1 MKKYKPTTP
10 SRRGMTGIDFSLLS
24 NGKPEKRLL
33 KSIKRSVGRSKSS
46 GRITVRH
53 KGGGVKKLYR
63 IIEFSQTRL
72 NMEANVVALEYDP
85 NRTAFIALIEYADLP
100 ASATRQHLRSWGGLQ
115 AGKARQ
121 YIIAPE
127 GLKVG
132 GKVLFSDKTPLN
144 AGNRMKLKNVPVG
157 TNIYNIEL
165 ESGRGGKLA
174 RSAGSSAQVLAQEG
188 GFVNLK
194 MPSGEI
200 RRINGE
206 CFASIGIVS
215 NPENR
220 FYRIGKAG
228 KSRLKG
234 RRPHVRGS
242 AMNPVDH
249 PHGGG
254 EGRQP
259 IGLKHPKTP
268 WGKPALGVKT
278 RSNKKWTSKY
288 IIQRRMKK

>member
-1 MKKYKPTTP
+1 MKIYKPTTAG
-10 SRRGMTGIDFSLLS
+10 RRGMTGIDFSLLS
-24 NGKPEKRLL
+24 KEKSEKSLL
-33 KSIKRSVGRSKSS
+33 INIKRRVGRSKSS

-63 IIEFSQTRL
+63 IIEFSQKK
-72 NMEANVVALEYDP
+72 MDSPAKVIALEYDP
-85 NRTAFIALIEYADLP
+85 NRTAFIALIEYLD
-100 ASATRQHLRSWGGLQ
+100 
-115 AGKARQ
+115 KERQ
-121 YIIAPE
+121 YVIALQD
-127 GLKVG
+127 LKVG
-132 GKVLFSDKTPLN
+132 VEIIFADIAHLKT
-144 AGNRMKLKNVPVG
+144 GNRAKLKNIPVG
-157 TNIYNIEL
+157 SMVYNVEL
-165 ESGRGGKLA
+165 EPGKGGKIV
-174 RSAGSSAQVLAQEG
+174 RSAGSSAQVLAQEEHY
-188 GFVNLK
+188 VNLK
-194 MPSGEI
+194 MPSTEV
-200 RRINGE
+200 RKFPGE
-206 CFASIGIVS
+206 CFASIGMVS

-220 FYRIGKAG
+220 YYRVGKAG

-278 RSNKKWTSKY
+278 RNRKKWTNKF
-288 IIQRRMKK
+288 IIQRRKKK

>member
-1 MKKYKPTTP
+1 MKIYKPTTP
-10 SRRGMTGIDFSLLS
+10 ARRGMTGIDFSQLTRK
-24 NGKPEKRLL
+24 GPEKSLL
-33 KSIKRSVGRSKSS
+33 KYIKRDVGRGSS

-63 IIEFSQTRL
+63 VIEFAQTKIDSL
-72 NMEANVVALEYDP
+72 AKVIALEYDP
-85 NRTAFIALIEYADLP
+85 NRTAFIALIEYK
-100 ASATRQHLRSWGGLQ
+100 TGE
-115 AGKARQ
+115 KQ
-121 YIIAPE
+121 YIIAPQ

-132 GKVLFSDKTPLN
+132 QEIIFSESLPKGHILTP
-144 AGNRMKLKNVPVG
+144 GNRVKLKNIPVG
-157 TNIYNIEL
+157 TAVYNVEL
-165 ESGRGGKLA
+165 EPGKGGKIV
-174 RSAGSSAQVLAQEG
+174 RSAGSSAQVLAHDG
-188 GFVNLK
+188 DYINLK

-200 RRINGE
+200 RRFSGE

-259 IGLKHPKTP
+259 IGLKNPKTP

-278 RSNKKWTSKY
+278 RNTKKWSNKL
-288 IIQRRMKK
+288 IIQRRKK

>member
-1 MKKYKPTTP
+1 
-10 SRRGMTGIDFSLLS
+10 MTGIDFSQLTKK
-24 NGKPEKRLL
+24 KPEKSLL
-33 KSIKRSVGRSKSS
+33 QYVRRSVGRSKAS

-63 IIEFSQTRL
+63 MIEFSQTR
-72 NMEANVVALEYDP
+72 MDMPAAVTALEYDP
-85 NRTAFIALIEYADLP
+85 NRTAFIALLEYPD
-100 ASATRQHLRSWGGLQ
+100 
-115 AGKARQ
+115 KVKQ
-121 YIIAPE
+121 YIIAPQ

-132 GKVLFSDKTPLN
+132 SQVLFSEQAALQP
-144 AGNRMKLKNVPVG
+144 GNRMKLKHVPVG
-157 TNIYNIEL
+157 TPVYNIEVQA
-165 ESGRGGKLA
+165 GQGGVLA
-174 RSAGSSAQVLAQEG
+174 RSAGSSAQVLAQEHG
-188 GFVNLK
+188 YTNLK
-194 MPSGEI
+194 MPSTEV
-200 RRINGE
+200 RKVSGE
-206 CFASIGIVS
+206 CFASIGMVS

-220 FYRIGKAG
+220 FYTIGKAG

-278 RSNKKWTSKY
+278 RNKKKWTNKY
-288 IIQRRMKK
+288 IISRRKKK

>member
-1 MKKYKPTTP
+1 MKIYKPTTP
-10 SRRGMTGIDFSLLS
+10 SRRGMTGIDFSLITRK
-24 NGKPEKRLL
+24 KPEKKLVKYL
-33 KSIKRSVGRSKSS
+33 KRSVGRSSQS

-63 IIEFSQTRL
+63 IIEFAQNRM
-72 NMEANVVALEYDP
+72 NEPAKVIALEYDP
-85 NRTAFIALIEYADLP
+85 NRTAFIALIEY
-100 ASATRQHLRSWGGLQ
+100 QN
-115 AGKARQ
+115 KERQ

-127 GLKVG
+127 DLKVQDT
-132 GKVLFSDKTPLN
+132 VIFSEKASLMP
-144 AGNRMKLKNVPVG
+144 GNRLKLKNIPVG
-157 TNIYNIEL
+157 TNVHNIEL
-165 ESGRGGKLA
+165 EPGLGGKLA
-174 RSAGSSAQVLAQEG
+174 RSAGSFAQVLAEES

-194 MPSGEI
+194 MPSMEI
-200 RRINGE
+200 RKISGE
-206 CFASIGIVS
+206 CFASVGMVS
-215 NPENR
+215 NQENR

-234 RRPHVRGS
+234 IRPTVRGS

-278 RSNKKWTSKY
+278 RNRKKWTNKY
-288 IIQRRMKK
+288 IIERRKKK

>member
-1 MKKYKPTTP
+1 MKIYKPTTP
-10 SRRGMTGIDFSLLS
+10 GRRNMTGIDFSQLS
-24 NGKPEKRLL
+24 KKKPEKRLL
-33 KSIKRSVGRSKSS
+33 KYIRRKVGRSSAS
-46 GRITVRH
+46 GQITTRH

-63 IIEFSQTRL
+63 IIEFSQVKMNL
-72 NMEANVVALEYDP
+72 PAKVMALEYDP
-85 NRTAFIALIEYADLP
+85 NRTAFIALIEY
-100 ASATRQHLRSWGGLQ
+100 
-115 AGKARQ
+115 KNKERQ
-121 YIIAPE
+121 YIIAPQ
-127 GLKVG
+127 GLKAG
-132 GKVLFSDKTPLN
+132 QEIIFSESAPLN
-144 AGNRMKLKNVPVG
+144 PGNRIKLKNIPVG
-157 TNIYNIEL
+157 TNVYNVEL
-165 ESGRGGKLA
+165 EPGKGGKIV
-174 RSAGSSAQVLAQEG
+174 RSAGSSAQVLALDG
-188 GFVNLK
+188 DYVNLK

-200 RRINGE
+200 RKFKGE
-206 CFASIGIVS
+206 CFASIGMVS

-220 FYRIGKAG
+220 FYNLGKAG

-278 RSNKKWTSKY
+278 RNRKKWSNKL
-288 IIQRRMKK
+288 IIQRRKK

>member
-1 MKKYKPTTP
+1 MKTYKPTTP
-10 SRRGMTGIDFSLLS
+10 SRRGMTGIDFSLLT
-24 NGKPEKRLL
+24 KKRAEKSLL
-33 KSIKRSVGRSKSS
+33 KYVRRSVGRSKAS

-63 IIEFSQTRL
+63 IIEFSQTK
-72 NMEANVVALEYDP
+72 MDAPAKVIALEYDP
-85 NRTAFIALIEYADLP
+85 NRTGFIALIEYSD
-100 ASATRQHLRSWGGLQ
+100 
-115 AGKARQ
+115 KVKQ
-121 YIIAPE
+121 YIIAPQ

-132 GKVLFSDKTPLN
+132 DSVVFSENAPLTS
-144 AGNRMKLKNVPVG
+144 GNRMKLKNIPVG
-157 TNIYNIEL
+157 TPVYNIEL
-165 ESGRGGKLA
+165 EPGKGGILV
-174 RSAGSSAQVLAQEG
+174 RSAGNSAQVLAQEH
-188 GFVNLK
+188 GFTNLK
-194 MPSGEI
+194 TPSTEV
-200 RRINGE
+200 RKVKDE
-206 CFASIGIVS
+206 CFATIGMVS

-220 FYRIGKAG
+220 FYTIGKAG

-268 WGKPALGVKT
+268 WGLPALGVKT
-278 RSNKKWTSKY
+278 RYKKKWRNKY
-288 IIQRRMKK
+288 IISRRKKK

>member
-1 MKKYKPTTP
+1 MKIYKPTTP
-10 SRRGMTGIDFSLLS
+10 SRRGMTGIDFSLLTKKRAEKSLVKYVRRS
-24 NGKPEKRLL
+24 N
-33 KSIKRSVGRSKSS
+33 GRSKAS

-63 IIEFSQTRL
+63 IVEFAQTK
-72 NMEANVVALEYDP
+72 MDMPATVIALEYDP
-85 NRTAFIALIEYADLP
+85 NRTGFIALIEYTDK
-100 ASATRQHLRSWGGLQ
+100 T
-115 AGKARQ
+115 KQ
-121 YIIAPE
+121 YIITPQ

-132 GKVLFSDKTPLN
+132 DSVLFAETAPLTP
-144 AGNRMKLKNVPVG
+144 GNRMKLKNISVG
-157 TNIYNIEL
+157 TPVYNIEL
-165 ESGRGGKLA
+165 ESGRGGILA
-174 RSAGSSAQVLAQEG
+174 RSAGNSAQVLAQEH
-188 GFVNLK
+188 GFTNLK
-194 MPSGEI
+194 MPSSEV
-200 RRINGE
+200 RKVKDE
-206 CFASIGIVS
+206 CFATIGMVS

-220 FYRIGKAG
+220 FYRVGKAG

-268 WGKPALGVKT
+268 WGLPALGVKT
-278 RSNKKWTSKY
+278 RYRKKWTNKY
-288 IIQRRMKK
+288 IISRRKKK

>member
-1 MKKYKPTTP
+1 
-10 SRRGMTGIDFSLLS
+10 MTGIDFSLLT
-24 NGKPEKRLL
+24 KKRAQ
-33 KSIKRSVGRSKSS
+33 KSLVKYVRRSVGRSKAT

-63 IIEFSQTRL
+63 IIEFSQTK
-72 NMEANVVALEYDP
+72 MDAPAIVIALEYDP
-85 NRTAFIALIEYADLP
+85 NRTGFIALIEYAD
-100 ASATRQHLRSWGGLQ
+100 
-115 AGKARQ
+115 KVRQ
-121 YIIAPE
+121 YIIAPQ

-132 GKVLFSDKTPLN
+132 DSVLFSEN
-144 AGNRMKLKNVPVG
+144 APSKSGNRLKLKNISVG
-157 TNIYNIEL
+157 TNVYNIEL
-165 ESGRGGKLA
+165 EPGRGGILV
-174 RSAGSSAQVLAQEG
+174 RSAGNSAQVLAHEN
-188 GFVNLK
+188 GFCNLK
-194 MPSGEI
+194 MPSSEV
-200 RRINGE
+200 RRIKDE
-206 CFASIGIVS
+206 CFATIGAVS

-220 FYRIGKAG
+220 FYRVGKAG

-268 WGKPALGVKT
+268 WGLPALGVKT
-278 RSNKKWTSKY
+278 RYKKKWTNKY
-288 IIQRRMKK
+288 IISRRKKK

>member
-1 MKKYKPTTP
+1 MKIYKPTTAG
-10 SRRGMTGIDFSLLS
+10 RRGMTGIDFSLLS
-24 NGKPEKRLL
+24 KEKSEKSLL
-33 KSIKRSVGRSKSS
+33 INIKRRVGRSKSS

-63 IIEFSQTRL
+63 IIEFSQKRID
-72 NMEANVVALEYDP
+72 APAKVIALEYDP
-85 NRTAFIALIEYADLP
+85 NRTAFIALIEYIDEE
-100 ASATRQHLRSWGGLQ
+100 
-115 AGKARQ
+115 RQ
-121 YIIAPE
+121 YIIAPQD
-127 GLKVG
+127 LKVG
-132 GKVLFSDKTPLN
+132 DEVLFANKVPLKS
-144 AGNRMKLKNVPVG
+144 GNRMLLKNIPVG
-157 TNIYNIEL
+157 TMVYNVEL
-165 ESGRGGKLA
+165 EPGKGGKIV

-188 GFVNLK
+188 NYVNLK
-194 MPSGEI
+194 MPSTEVRKFSGD
-200 RRINGE
+200 

-220 FYRIGKAG
+220 YYRVGKAG

-278 RSNKKWTSKY
+278 RNRKKWTNKF
-288 IIQRRMKK
+288 IIQRRKKK

>member
-1 MKKYKPTTP
+1 MKIYKPTTP
-10 SRRGMTGIDFSLLS
+10 SRRGMTGIDFSQFTKK
-24 NGKPEKRLL
+24 GPEKSLL
-33 KSIKRSVGRSKSS
+33 KYVRRHVGRGSS

-63 IIEFSQTRL
+63 VIEFSQTKIDSP
-72 NMEANVVALEYDP
+72 AKVIALEYDP
-85 NRTAFIALIEYADLP
+85 NRTAFIALLEY
-100 ASATRQHLRSWGGLQ
+100 
-115 AGKARQ
+115 KNKEKQ
-121 YIIAPE
+121 YVIAPQD
-127 GLKVG
+127 LKVG
-132 GKVLFSDKTPLN
+132 QEVIFSESAPLT
-144 AGNRMKLKNVPVG
+144 AGNRIKLKNIPVG
-157 TNIYNIEL
+157 IAVYNIEL
-165 ESGRGGKLA
+165 EPGKGGKIV
-174 RSAGSSAQVLAQEG
+174 RSAGSSAQILAHDG
-188 GFVNLK
+188 NYVNLK
-194 MPSGEI
+194 MPSTEI
-200 RRINGE
+200 RKFLGE
-206 CFASIGIVS
+206 CFASIGAVS

-278 RSNKKWTSKY
+278 RNRKKWSNKL
-288 IIQRRMKK
+288 IISRRKK